1 VLDGASDDG
10 VVPHCYVLIST
21 NPRSRDD
28 VLEIADQISEAVGG
42 EPGTAAVYFDDIRT
56 RAHVFVP
63 LESETQV
70 GDVISPLKATSGI
83 LDFSVVDARD
93 EAAS

>member
-1 VLDGASDDG
+1 MMAL
-10 VVPHCYVLIST
+10 VPNCYVLVST

-42 EPGTAAVYFDDIRT
+42 EAGTAAVYFDDIRT

-70 GDVISPLKATSGI
+70 GDVITPLKAISGI

-93 EAAS
+93 EPPSV